1 MSANR
6 PGVVFGR
13 RVAIVDGLRTPF
25 VKSGTDFKDLSA
37 LDLSS
42 GVVGELLQLSGVAGD
57 QIDQI
62 VYGAVIPDVGAPN

>member
-6 PGVVFGR
+6 PGVVYGR

-42 GVVGELLQLSGVAGD
+42 GVVGELLQRSGVAGD

-62 VYGAVIPDVGAPN
+62 VYGAVIPDV